1 MGISKKKCSI
11 EKDIVLK
18 RKPGRPP
25 KTLIRIIT
33 KSTMEYIKKVES
45 LNLDGNIAE
54 NWRKFKQS
62 FEIFTI
68 AAELSE
74 KSEAVRIGVFLNAIG
89 PEAVEVFNSFNL
101 SEENKKKYKEV
112 IKAFDDFCKP
122 KKNEVYESYIFH
134 GRQQAPEEPFDS
146 FLMDLKKLVKTCGFG
161 ETEERMVRDRI
172 VFGIADKQTQKRLL
186 ETENLNLEKAV

>member
-62 FEIFTI
+62 FETI
-68 AAELSE
+68 S
-74 KSEAVRIGVFLNAIG
+74 
-89 PEAVEVFNSFNL
+89 
-101 SEENKKKYKEV
+101 
-112 IKAFDDFCKP
+112 
-122 KKNEVYESYIFH
+122 
-134 GRQQAPEEPFDS
+134 Q
-146 FLMDLKKLVKTCGFG
+146 
-161 ETEERMVRDRI
+161 
-172 VFGIADKQTQKRLL
+172 LL
-186 ETENLNLEKAV
+186 LNLVRNQRRYELECS